1 VFQGAQGGVDQPPH
15 PLTPQRPPTQP
26 DHRKENWKKKEEN
39 PKSVC
44 RCGCSAIVEINEK
57 KFQTANGMEK
67 SGQKGRPPGG
77 LDRER
82 ASPAERDREQEAR
95 ERHTLPGGVESEPV
109 CVRVCV

>member
-1 VFQGAQGGVDQPPH
+1 MPSVSYSGWGGPAPSS
-15 PLTPQRPPTQP
+15 LNPQRPTHPTRPQK
-26 DHRKENWKKKEEN
+26 RKLEKKEEN

-82 ASPAERDREQEAR
+82 ASPAERDRE
-95 ERHTLPGGVESEPV
+95 
-109 CVRVCV
+109 